1 VIKDIFNTYS
11 IHLIK
16 RSFLISAVVWMVMLF
31 LDFSVTL
38 VMELENLSINQTLS
52 MIFNIIL
59 YEQLHKGMQYLE
71 SSMLIGTLIALS
83 IFNQQGN
90 LVFLRSAGFSPLKIV
105 LVSGLGPIILSM
117 ALIFLD
123 ETLFLDL
130 SKKSNTLNQS
140 IQSAEVIQWE
150 MADKNLIG
158 LSRVNDKQVKAI
170 QIIEFNDQQRV
181 ISSAN
186 YEEGKLE
193 NGQLFIKDPV
203 TQQAFKFPASFL
215 LTNNALE
222 NSSFFS
228 LLDIKKTYLS
238 DKDLQKIDTL
248 IYARALL
255 PVSILA
261 IIFLA
266 GSLMFNSSRSE
277 GVGKQIIIGISLGL
291 IYDLVKD
298 LSVASFLTYQWPIFI
313 AHLLPII
320 ILVGIGAYKFQRI

>member
-1 VIKDIFNTYS
+1 
-11 IHLIK
+11 
-16 RSFLISAVVWMVMLF
+16 MLF

-52 MIFNIIL
+52 VIFNTVL

-105 LVSGLGPIILSM
+105 LISGLGPIILSL

-123 ETLFLDL
+123 ETLFIDL
-130 SKKSNTLNQS
+130 SKKSNTLSQP

-150 MADKNLIG
+150 MAGRNLIG
-158 LSRVNDKQVKAI
+158 LSRLNDKQVQAI

-181 ISSAN
+181 SSFAN
-186 YEEGKLE
+186 YEEGRLE
-193 NGQLFIKDPV
+193 NGQLFIEDIA
-203 TQQAFKFPASFL
+203 TQEPLKFPASFL
-215 LTNNALE
+215 VKNNALE
-222 NSSFFS
+222 NFSFFS
-228 LLDIKKTYLS
+228 LLDIKKTYLT
-238 DKDLQKIDTL
+238 DKDIQKIDTL

-266 GSLMFNSSRSE
+266 GSLMFNSARSG
-277 GVGKQIIIGISLGL
+277 GVGRQIIIGISLGL
-291 IYDLVKD
+291 IYDLMKD

-313 AHLLPII
+313 AHLLPIMV
-320 ILVGIGAYKFQRI
+320 LVGIGAYKFQRI